1 MKFDNIYFI
10 SREEVLDKFPFKN
23 EDMLS
28 KYEIDSLPNI
38 ISSKSTKSVTLS
50 IPFADI
56 APINYRE

>member
-10 SREEVLDKFPFKN
+10 SREEVLDKFPFEN

-28 KYEIDSLPNI
+28 KYEIGSFPNV
-38 ISSKSTKSVTLS
+38 ISYKSAKSVTLF
-50 IPFADI
+50 IPIADI